1 MLRSSSLML
10 RFAVAAAMHCAVRAV
25 TAAGG
30 FALFFLLDEVY
41 ADSSHYG
48 YQNQSNENCADICR

>member
-10 RFAVAAAMHCAVRAV
+10 RFAVAAAMHCAMRAI

-30 FALFFLLDEVY
+30 FTLFLLLDEIY

-48 YQNQSNENCADICR
+48 YQKERNKNCADICR